1 MLTEKPAVYHDALR
15 YSRSTGAVH
24 GFCNV
29 RIELHYAYENAKLRK
44 HIADPVERI
53 PRECWCPSNDQL
65 ASWQFFGTPDSRY
78 VAPRLHLIFFAAGAK
93 PIDILIAATERRGQR
108 LKRGT
113 RSKGVPIKK
122 KPELCRAGLRFWA
135 RFGLCGA
142 SFCFTDSICFQW
154 LLD

>member
-1 MLTEKPAVYHDALR
+1 MLTRNTAVYHDALR
-15 YSRSTGAVH
+15 YRRQVDGTCCRLLRRKSAYGRKFSAAVH
-24 GFCNV
+24 GFSV
-29 RIELHYAYENAKLRK
+29 RDRVALCIRK
-44 HIADPVERI
+44 RKTAQAHSRSSRGI
-53 PRECWCPSNDQL
+53 PRECSCPSNDQL

-135 RFGLCGA
+135 
-142 SFCFTDSICFQW
+142 
-154 LLD
+154 